1 MSTQRARSI
10 PAELLS
16 RCDPGWLFLL
26 TGIALI
32 AAVVI
37 LPARDDLDQAEWM
50 RDQILAEEAYRG
62 EQLARHSN
70 LLQSLQAEDPK
81 VVRWLAASQLNMA
94 IEGHD
99 VLPAAAMPRGT
110 RREAD
115 VFEMLNPVYDAPASP
130 SPPDSLLHRLAVD
143 ERARLWVV
151 LGGAMCI
158 FYGLLPAA
166 AARTR
171 SVDTPEDRVSEDD
184 WEGAE
189 WDEEEFD
196 NNADA
201 EWDEE
206 DEAED
211 EDEDAAAED
220 EWDDAEADAESPV
233 DVETE
238 VVEEDEESDVDDEEE
253 WEWVEEG
260 DADAEAEAEEE
271 WDDEAGD
278 DPEADAAAD
287 DSDELEDDDGEW
299 SDKTLFG

>member
-70 LLQSLQAEDPK
+70 LLQSLRAEDPK

-171 SVDTPEDRVSEDD
+171 PVGAPEDRVTEDD

-189 WDEEEFD
+189 WDEEEID
-196 NNADA
+196 NDADV
-201 EWDEE
+201 EWAGE
-206 DEAED
+206 D
-211 EDEDAAAED
+211 DAAAD
-220 EWDDAEADAESPV
+220 AEWDDAEADAESPV

-238 VVEEDEESDVDDEEE
+238 VVEVDEESDVDDEEE

-271 WDDEAGD
+271 WDEEAED
-278 DPEADAAAD
+278 DHEVDAAAD
-287 DSDELEDDDGEW
+287 DSDEVEVEDDDGEW